1 MTWKILPARE
11 FAAHADAWQALND
24 RGPKTQLLDAEFIG
38 LLLEVFGTGR
48 ELLAVHEGAMAV
60 LQPQGFGRWQTF
72 QPSQGPLGA
81 WVSDAA
87 HPPSEDLL
95 RALVRKLPGITLA
108 CGVSQIDPDLF
119 ARPAATER
127 LDTLD
132 YIQTS
137 RITIEGS
144 FDDYWAKRP
153 QNMRANIRRRR
164 RRLDEAGTAPR
175 LERITDPAAMAQAV
189 VEYGALESSGWKAE
203 NGTAVAADN
212 AQGRF
217 YTRMLEAY
225 ARRGEATVYQCRY
238 GDRLAAS
245 DLCIHRDGVIIVLKV
260 AYDEALASTGPS
272 FLLRHDQLQQLFDSG
287 RFRRLEFYGKV
298 REWHR
303 KLTSEIRQMY
313 HITAYRCGLV
323 QRVVERLRERK
334 AAREAAR
341 EAPAQAAAEK
351 PEPAHTASA
360 S

>member
-1 MTWKILPARE
+1 MSWRVFPARE
-11 FAAHADAWQALND
+11 FPAHAAAWQALND
-24 RGPKTQLLDAEFIG
+24 RGPRTPLLDAEFVA

-48 ELLAVHEGAMAV
+48 ELLAVSEGAMAV
-60 LQPQGFGRWQTF
+60 LMPLGFARWQTF
-72 QPSQGPLGA
+72 QPSQAPLGA

-87 HPPSEDLL
+87 HGPSEELL
-95 RALVRKLPGITLA
+95 RALVRRLPGLMLA
-108 CGVSQIDPDLF
+108 CGVSQIDPDLV
-119 ARPAATER
+119 ARPETTPR
-127 LDTLD
+127 LQTLD

-137 RITIEGS
+137 RITIEGT
-144 FDDYWAKRP
+144 FDAYWAKRP

-175 LERITDPAAMAQAV
+175 LVTITDPAAMAQAV
-189 VEYGALESSGWKAE
+189 AEYGALESSGWKAGG
-203 NGTAVAADN
+203 GTAIAADN

-260 AYDEALASTGPS
+260 TYDEALASTGPS

-298 REWHR
+298 REWHT
-303 KLTSEIRQMY
+303 KLTDEIRQMY
-313 HITAYRCGLV
+313 HITAYRWALV
-323 QRVVERLRERK
+323 PRLAERLKRPK
-334 AAREAAR
+334 PDAAV
-341 EAPAQAAAEK
+341 QA
-351 PEPAHTASA
+351 EPAEQPSRPESAASA
-360 S
+360 VE